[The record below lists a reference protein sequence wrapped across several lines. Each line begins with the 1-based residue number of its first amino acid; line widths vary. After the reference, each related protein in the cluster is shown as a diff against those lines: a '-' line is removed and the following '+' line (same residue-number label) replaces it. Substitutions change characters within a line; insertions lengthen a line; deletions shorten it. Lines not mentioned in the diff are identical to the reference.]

1 MTGTLGLSALP
12 TLSAARRPLVDRRE
26 LRSRVLH
33 IGLGAFQR
41 AHQAVYT
48 EAAAAEAGIG
58 WGIAGVAPGS
68 AATVEGLRA
77 QDNLY
82 SVTDLAPDGVST
94 RVVAAF
100 TEALRL
106 QPDAD
111 RIRALFCSDDLTTVT
126 LTITEKGY
134 HRRGDTGGL
143 DLASPAVVDDLAR
156 TADGSAAHTVVGAL
170 ASGLVARH
178 RAGGAPIDIVS
189 CDNMTANGAATARAV
204 REFLA
209 ASSFADRDDVLA
221 WSETSV
227 GFPNTV
233 VDRIVPTTTDDDR
246 AAVAAALGVTDRIP
260 VVGEPYR
267 QWVLENTFAASRP
280 AWELAGADFVDD
292 VAPYQLMKL
301 RLLNGSHSAMAYLGL
316 AAGCRT
322 VADVL
327 ATSWGERLVRG
338 LATEVAPTLPGA
350 LDIPAYTD
358 ALVARFSNPSMR
370 DQLRRIGSDGS
381 LKVGERWFGALRQVG
396 ASGAPVLTLSLAGW
410 VNATRPAA
418 DGGQWFGTT
427 DPAGA
432 ALAENWRNGGD
443 PAAIVEAVLRTAGAD
458 DLAGDGGLVRAVAAL
473 LPAVQAGRID
483 LP

>member
-1 MTGTLGLSALP
+1 MTPALGLAALSAL
-12 TLSAARRPLVDRRE
+12 TTAQRPLVDPRE

-48 EAAAAEAGIG
+48 EAATAAAGVG

-82 SVTDLAPDGVST
+82 SVTDLAPDGAST

-111 RIRALFCSDDLTTVT
+111 RVRALFTSDDLTTVT

-143 DLASPAVVDDLAR
+143 DLTSAAIAEDLAR
-156 TADGSAAHTVVGAL
+156 TADDRSAHTVVGAL
-170 ASGLVARH
+170 AAGLVARY

-204 REFLA
+204 REFLT
-209 ASSFADRDDVLA
+209 ASSFADRDAVLA
-221 WSETSV
+221 WSQTSV

-246 AAVAAALGVTDRIP
+246 TAVAAALGVTDRIP

-267 QWVLENTFAASRP
+267 QWVLEDSFAAPRP
-280 AWELAGADFVDD
+280 AWELAGAGFVDD

-301 RLLNGSHSAMAYLGL
+301 RMLNGSHSAMAYLGL

-327 ATSWGERLVRG
+327 STSWGEKLVRG
-338 LATEVAPTLPGA
+338 LAAEVAPTLPGA
-350 LDIPAYTD
+350 LDVPAYTD

-370 DQLRRIGSDGS
+370 DQLRRIGCDGS
-381 LKVGERWFGALRQVG
+381 LKVGERWFGVLRRLG
-396 ASGAPVLTLSLAGW
+396 ASGAPVLTLALAGW

-427 DPAGA
+427 DPAGT
-432 ALAENWRNGGD
+432 ALAENWRDADD
-443 PAAIVEAVLRTAGAD
+443 PVAVVAALLRTAGAD
-458 DLAGDGGLVRAVAAL
+458 DLAGDAELVRTVAAL